1 MPSWMKAREV
11 AMVMSVS
18 EFVTI
23 ASWLDCIH
31 GKAARHFGVLEVW
44 RRDGKLQMVK
54 VILENDRIVK
64 INAEQVRKDFAQKQR
79 EQREVISDSIA

>member
-1 MPSWMKAREV
+1 MKACEV

-23 ASWLDCIH
+23 AAWLDCIH

-44 RRDGKLQMVK
+44 RRDGKLKMVK

-64 INAEQVRKDFAQKQR
+64 INAEQVRKDFTQKQR
-79 EQREVISDSIA
+79 EQREVISDSTA